1 MTQEIK
7 NFKFK
12 NGLPVEIEILDISD
26 LFKRVR
32 KDIILPHRNDFHN
45 IMWITRGNPTFSI
58 DFQPVTVP
66 EKSLIFVRKD
76 SVRSYDSEENY
87 DGKVI
92 LFTNKFFNMTSDDI
106 RYMQNNILFSDLYAI
121 TPVQVKEKDIDLD
134 FIFKGIE
141 SELKKEHDA
150 AQDDILR
157 NYLHN
162 FLLISERLKREQGFV
177 EMRSCPDFEQI
188 LQFKKLIEN
197 NYKSEKSVQKYA
209 ELLNMSEKKLY
220 NITTRLLDKTPKE
233 IINECVVLEARRLL
247 AYSKD
252 SVKEIAYYLGFE
264 EPTNFIKYFRKSSL
278 TTPNEFRENF
288 RYFRNV
294 SSEV

>member
-66 EKSLIFVRKD
+66 ENSLIFVRKD

-87 DGKVI
+87 DRKVI

-106 RYMQNNILFSDLYAI
+106 RYMQNNILFSDLYAT

-233 IINECVVLEARRLL
+233 IINERVVLEARRLL

>member
-66 EKSLIFVRKD
+66 ENSLIFVRKD

-106 RYMQNNILFSDLYAI
+106 RYMQNNILFSDLYAT

-233 IINECVVLEARRLL
+233 IINERVVLEARRLL